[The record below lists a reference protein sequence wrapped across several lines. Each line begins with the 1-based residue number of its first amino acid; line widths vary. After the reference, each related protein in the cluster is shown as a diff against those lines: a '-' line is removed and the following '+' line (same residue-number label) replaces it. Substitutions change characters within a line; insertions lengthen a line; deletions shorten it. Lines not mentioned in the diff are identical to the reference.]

1 MIFAHG
7 PSGYLLARA
16 TGKRSSAGF
25 PFWAAVIG
33 AYAPDFDV
41 PYFVFWGPPVADH
54 HYWSPL
60 HWPLFWAALAVPL
73 LIAARAHGPRAIVA
87 AVLFLIGVLTHLC
100 LDTITWDIHWLA
112 PFAMAGLKLTDPT
125 TVARPWPWNFL
136 THWTMGVEAAICA
149 AAAAVRLGEG
159 GRLLPSLPRFGFWR
173 AAGRA

>member
-16 TGKRSSAGF
+16 AGRRRTDGL

-41 PYFVFWGPPVADH
+41 PYFALWGPPIADH

-73 LIAARAHGPRAIVA
+73 LILGRAHGRRAA
-87 AVLFLIGVLTHLC
+87 AAAALFLTGVLTHLC
-100 LDTITWDIHWLA
+100 LDTVTWDIHWLA
-112 PFAMAGLKLTDPT
+112 PFDMAGFKLTDPT

-136 THWTMGVEAAICA
+136 THWTMLLEAAVCA
-149 AAAAVRLGEG
+149 LALAVRLGEG
-159 GRLLPSLPRFGFWR
+159 GRLLPKSPLTGRR
-173 AAGRA
+173 AEA